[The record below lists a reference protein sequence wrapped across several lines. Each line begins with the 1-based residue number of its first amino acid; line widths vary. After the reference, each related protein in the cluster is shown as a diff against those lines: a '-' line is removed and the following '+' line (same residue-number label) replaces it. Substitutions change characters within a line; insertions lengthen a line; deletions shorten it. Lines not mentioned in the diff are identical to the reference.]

1 MALPHHNRARLCNLF
16 LKLAWIR
23 LRGGSVRLKRP
34 MRLMCGSCILSAL
47 RVGRTEVTL
56 VGRVPPKTYLGG
68 YGVFA
73 RTAHSEDNPAGWA
86 SWQVICIRNG
96 IFWSD
101 DKSDR
106 GAAPIIFGPCT
117 LGRTWGTRPV
127 SSGVGYDTGSC
138 ETRPF
143 PRQAWH
149 WLIPERPRHPVPAR
163 RRNLL
168 LRQRAHAD
176 PTGQSR

>member
-1 MALPHHNRARLCNLF
+1 MTLPHHNRACLCNLF
-16 LKLAWIR
+16 LKVAWIR

-106 GAAPIIFGPCT
+106 GAAPIIFDPCT
-117 LGRTWGTRPV
+117 LGEHGAPV
-127 SSGVGYDTGSC
+127 
-138 ETRPF
+138 RF
-143 PRQAWH
+143 PPALVTTQA
-149 WLIPERPRHPVPAR
+149 PAR
-163 RRNLL
+163 LGRFPDKL
-168 LRQRAHAD
+168 
-176 PTGQSR
+176 GIG